1 MWYKIKISCITLIF
15 MSLYAHAQKKQ
26 TYSSTWNPTIEIDG
40 NHSEWGDSLAY
51 YYEKQDLHYSFA
63 NDDEYLY
70 VAMKVKDINKQTQA
84 TFNGFSVTI
93 NPKNKKREEIKL
105 TFPIPDRAA
114 LRALNSQEFDK
125 PTDLRETALSAIRG
139 LYIDGFPGI
148 LSGAISLENN
158 YGIKAKVQIDST
170 DHLIYEC
177 AIQLKQLNLHPKQQ
191 TIAVNVKI
199 NGLIKT
205 QYTTYDDNN
214 RYNRNPYGYGYGGY
228 NPYGRQGRTVIGSK
242 EEPGVWQ
249 DVQLAKK
256 PNSL

>member
-1 MWYKIKISCITLIF
+1 MWYKIIIACISLTFLSSF
-15 MSLYAHAQKKQ
+15 AHAQKKQ
-26 TYSSTWNPTIEIDG
+26 AHSSIWNTNIDIDG
-40 NHSEWGDSLAY
+40 NHNEWGDSLDY

-63 NDDEYLY
+63 NDDEFLY
-70 VAMKVKDINKQTQA
+70 VAIKVKDKTQQIQA

-93 NPKNKKREEIKL
+93 NPENKKKEAIKV
-105 TFPIPDRAA
+105 TFPVPDRAA
-114 LRALNSQEFDK
+114 IRALNSQEFDK
-125 PTDLRETALSAIRG
+125 PTDVRKAALSAVRA
-139 LYIDGFPGI
+139 LYVDGFADI
-148 LSGAISLENN
+148 LSGTISLDNN
-158 YGIKAKVQIDST
+158 YGIKAKAQIDST

-177 AIQLKQLNLHPKQQ
+177 AIQLKQLNLLPKQQ

-205 QYTTYDDNN
+205 QYTAYDNN

-249 DVQLAKK
+249 DVKLAQR
-256 PNSL
+256 PNPL

>member
-1 MWYKIKISCITLIF
+1 MWYKIKIACISLIL
-15 MSLYAHAQKKQ
+15 MSLYTHAQKKQ
-26 TYSSTWNPTIEIDG
+26 TLSSDWNTSIRIDG
-40 NHSEWGDSLAY
+40 NHSDWGDSLAY
-51 YYEKQDLHYSFA
+51 YYEKQDLQYSFA

-70 VAMKVKDINKQTQA
+70 VAIKVKDKTQQIQA
-84 TFNGFSVTI
+84 TLNGFSITI
-93 NPKNKKREEIKL
+93 KPENKKREEIRL

-114 LRALNSQEFDK
+114 LRALNNQEFDK
-125 PTDLRETALSAIRG
+125 PTDVRKTALSAVRG
-139 LYIDGFPGI
+139 LYIDGFPDI
-148 LSGAISLENN
+148 INGAISLDNN

-170 DHLIYEC
+170 DQLTYEC
-177 AIQLKQLNLHPKQQ
+177 AIQLKQLNLAPKQK

-205 QYTTYDDNN
+205 QYTTYDNN
-214 RYNRNPYGYGYGGY
+214 SYNRNPYGYGYGGY

-249 DVQLAKK
+249 DIKLAKK